1 MNRCPA
7 CGELVSPDRE
17 VCDACG
23 APVPDPG
30 RAFEQRARAMI
41 IAAFAIGGLAL
52 LVSSLRDWAASR
64 G

>member
-1 MNRCPA
+1 VSRCPA
-7 CGELVSPDRE
+7 CGELASPDRE

-30 RAFEQRARAMI
+30 RAFEHRARAAI

-52 LVSSLRDWAASR
+52 LASSLREWMASR